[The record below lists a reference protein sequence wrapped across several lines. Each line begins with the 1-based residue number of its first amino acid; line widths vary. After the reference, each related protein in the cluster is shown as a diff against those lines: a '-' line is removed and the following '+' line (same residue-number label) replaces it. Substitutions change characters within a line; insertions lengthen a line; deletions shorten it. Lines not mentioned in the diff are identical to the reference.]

1 MPGSPSP
8 AGIVGPGLLSWAD
21 RTGAGQEGSAAPPV
35 RRRDARRHLPVES
48 TAAPHHASAPPGARH
63 GGDHPARIRAGTT
76 VPGGDG
82 DAELDPADSAHL
94 GVRLSSPRS
103 GLTVLTVRGE
113 VDTLTAPRLQTAL
126 DELLDLPPD
135 GDGRDLAVDLEGV
148 TFLASSG
155 LGVLIHTARRAAR
168 DGRRLFVVATNR
180 AVLRPLEVTGS
191 AQLFTVLPDQEGIPG
206 A

>member
-1 MPGSPSP
+1 MREGICPSRARRRPTTLPRRPAPDTEVITLPGSAPAQPS
-8 AGIVGPGLLSWAD
+8 
-21 RTGAGQEGSAAPPV
+21 R
-35 RRRDARRHLPVES
+35 
-48 TAAPHHASAPPGARH
+48 
-63 GGDHPARIRAGTT
+63 
-76 VPGGDG
+76 GDG

-113 VDTLTAPRLQTAL
+113 VDTLTAPCLETAL
-126 DELLDLPPD
+126 DELLNLPPD